1 MTMEYL
7 NTKNNAINSLRPLL
21 IEAFV
26 KFYGENYRYKITKL
40 INDVIVVSVA
50 RSELNNDIDR
60 KLSNLR
66 NKENNFEVNLGIEYY
81 NELKNNK
88 KNSDSHYVFMT
99 STSSNNLDFAQS
111 EIKRK
116 RVICSGWI
124 IAKQDTP
131 MIFIVGIKNKYN
143 YYYSQ
148 INHLITEDVLGKK
161 YDDEDNYIESVRTHG
176 IHSKGFTPDLVYEI
190 INELMTQKILEIF
203 MSEYFDKLSLE
214 DKQLVTYHTNNKYLD
229 LDRCSF
235 HIVRDIYNKME
246 SVIKNSFITGSGSTI
261 QKIIGEFNYDELR
274 MFLIENKRNLY
285 KYMETHDDVSGYK
298 SSLSPKVI
306 LECQRIK
313 SNINKSYQE
322 YLEYMVNLNSYV
334 DLLVNDNKGRKIN

>member
-1 MTMEYL
+1 MIMEYL

-26 KFYGENYRYKITKL
+26 KFYGENYRYKISNL
-40 INDVIVVSVA
+40 INDVIIVSVA

-81 NELKNNK
+81 NELKKNK

-99 STSSNNLDFAQS
+99 STSSNNLEFI
-111 EIKRK
+111 EREVKRK
-116 RVICSGWI
+116 SIGCSGWI

-131 MIFIVGIKNKYN
+131 MIFIVGIKNN
-143 YYYSQ
+143 ITTIIHE

-161 YDDEDNYIESVRTHG
+161 YDDEDNYIESVRIHG

-190 INELMTQKILEIF
+190 INELMTQKIFGIF
-203 MSEYFDKLSLE
+203 KNEYFDLIPLE
-214 DKQLVTYHTNNKYLD
+214 YQQLITYHTNNKYLD

-235 HIVRDIYNKME
+235 DIVRDIYAKME
-246 SVIKNSFITGSGSTI
+246 SIIKNSFITGSGSTI

-285 KYMETHDDVSGYK
+285 KYMETYDDVSGYK
-298 SSLSPKVI
+298 SSLSPEVV
-306 LECQRIK
+306 LEYQRIK
-313 SNINKSYQE
+313 SNIDNSYQE

-334 DLLVNDNKGRKIN
+334 DELVNDGNGRKIN